1 VCPLR
6 NFLIIQLL
14 LFQQSCVPH
23 NPEYFSK
30 IAAPQIHT
38 IKFAPYND
46 PNGNFIESVCLQW
59 ENTLDDES
67 RIQYYTLI
75 RKLPSDS
82 LFDVFSL
89 SQRIPPSVKEFNDPM
104 EFEFFPTDG
113 FDTIQYRMYA
123 VDIYGRPSDSS
134 VVCTLLIAP
143 QPKLNTFNYKTG
155 CVQWE
160 SWIRGGQISYGSF
173 WSDTLKCRWSS
184 KRTEAF
190 PRTDEPAV
198 FTFCKPDSCIIKPGV
213 YLYYVLYIE
222 ATDARSIKA
231 GKLRIEQ

>member
-6 NFLIIQLL
+6 IFLIIQFLL
-14 LFQQSCVPH
+14 SLQSCVPH

-30 IAAPQIHT
+30 IAAPQIHSIT
-38 IKFAPYND
+38 FAPYND
-46 PNGNFIESVCLQW
+46 PYGNFIESVCLQW
-59 ENTLDDES
+59 EINVDDES
-67 RIQYYTLI
+67 RIQYYTLT

-89 SQRIPPSVKEFNDPM
+89 SQRIPPSVNEFNDPI
-104 EFEFFPTDG
+104 ELEIFPTDG

-123 VDIYGRPSDSS
+123 VDTYGRPSDSS
-134 VVCTLLIAP
+134 EVCTLLIAP
-143 QPKLNTFNYKTG
+143 QPKLTVFNNNTG
-155 CVQWE
+155 CLEWE

-198 FTFCKPDSCIIKPGV
+198 FSSCKPDSCILNPGE
-213 YLYYVLYIE
+213 YLYYVLYVE
-222 ATDARSIKA
+222 ATEARSMKV
-231 GKLRIEQ
+231 GRVRVE